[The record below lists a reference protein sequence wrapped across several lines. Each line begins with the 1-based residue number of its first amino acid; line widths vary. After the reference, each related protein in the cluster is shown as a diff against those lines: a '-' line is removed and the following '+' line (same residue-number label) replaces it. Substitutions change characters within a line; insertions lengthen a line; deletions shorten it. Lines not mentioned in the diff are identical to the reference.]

1 MKLDPKGIR
10 YVSPEDWRVLTA
22 VEQGSRNHEIVPTPL
37 IITLSNLKGG
47 NQVLKCISSLA
58 KIGLLSRVRNARYEG
73 YRLTYGGLDYLS
85 LHTHLKSDTIY
96 SVGNQIG
103 VGKESDIFVVAS
115 PVGRRLVLKIHR
127 LGRISFRTVK
137 ANRDYLRNR
146 HSGSWMYMST
156 LAARKEYT
164 FMCSL
169 REAGFPVPEPVGW
182 NRHTVVMELIDAFP
196 LRQITDV
203 HDPAKLYGQLM
214 ELILDLAKVGLIHGD
229 FNEFNILIKEEGTK
243 AIEDGDEEGAET
255 TPPRDPDAKSTL
267 PPITEDQ
274 APLDSNEPTST
285 SAPKQPVL
293 IPILIDFPQT
303 LSISHANA
311 EYYFNRDVNCIKVF
325 FERRFHF
332 TSDEPGPFFADAMRG
347 MEDAVKVGGRRLD
360 IEVEATGFNKKLAR
374 ELEGYMKEV
383 GVDGDTNGDAFV
395 DDEGDNE
402 TVADA
407 REACISDTEERDEV
421 ADLPP
426 TDEESTSGTAAQLSV
441 QPPSTAENTEQQQQ
455 QPTQLTAASLSII
468 DRLSNLRTSETP
480 TIKGSMQAP
489 TISHAG
495 TNASRR
501 PPPNPAKVAR
511 GWAI

>member
-1 MKLDPKGIR
+1 M
-10 YVSPEDWRVLTA
+10 
-22 VEQGSRNHEIVPTPL
+22 PTPL

-115 PVGRRLVLKIHR
+115 PGGRRLVLKIHR

-214 ELILDLAKVGLIHGD
+214 EMILDLAKVGLIHGD

-255 TPPRDPDAKSTL
+255 TPPKDPDAKSIPSSSIEAPAPS
-267 PPITEDQ
+267 PPT
-274 APLDSNEPTST
+274 DSTHAT
-285 SAPKQPVL
+285 TTDQPVL
-293 IPILIDFPQT
+293 VPILIDFPQT

-311 EYYFNRDVNCIKVF
+311 DFYFNRDVNCVKIF

-332 TSDEPGPFFADAMRG
+332 TSDEPGPFFADAVKG

-383 GVDGDTNGDAFV
+383 GVDGDANGEAFEE
-395 DDEGDNE
+395 DDGDNE
-402 TVADA
+402 TIVDA
-407 REACISDTEERDEV
+407 MEAHISETEERDQV
-421 ADLPP
+421 GSLPP
-426 TDEESTSGTAAQLSV
+426 TDTDSTSETETELAV
-441 QPPSTAENTEQQQQ
+441 QQPSTTGATEQQ
-455 QPTQLTAASLSII
+455 PAQLTAASLSVI
-468 DRLSNLRTSETP
+468 DRLSNLRTIDTP
-480 TIKGSMQAP
+480 TIKGSHKAP
-489 TISHAG
+489 TISNAG

>member
-1 MKLDPKGIR
+1 
-10 YVSPEDWRVLTA
+10 
-22 VEQGSRNHEIVPTPL
+22 VEQGSRNHEVVPTPL

-47 NQVLKCISSLA
+47 NQVLKCISSLS

-85 LHTHLKSDTIY
+85 LHTHLKTGTIY

-103 VGKESDIFVVAS
+103 VGKESDIIVVAS
-115 PVGRRLVLKIHR
+115 PGGRRLVLKIHR

-137 ANRDYLRNR
+137 QNRDYLRNR
-146 HSGSWMYMST
+146 HAGSWMYMST

-164 FMCSL
+164 FMCAL

-182 NRHTVVMELIDAFP
+182 NRHTVVMELVDAFP

-203 HDPAKLYGQLM
+203 PDPAKLYGQLM
-214 ELILDLAKVGLIHGD
+214 EMILDLSKVGLIHGD
-229 FNEFNILIKEEGTK
+229 FNEFNILIKEEGKETNYD
-243 AIEDGDEEGAET
+243 EDEET
-255 TPPRDPDAKSTL
+255 TPLQDSDVQLTPSASAEETATPTTTERIPSTA
-267 PPITEDQ
+267 IE
-274 APLDSNEPTST
+274 
-285 SAPKQPVL
+285 QPNL

-311 EYYFNRDVNCIKVF
+311 EFYFNRDVNCIKTF

-332 TSDEPGPFFADAMRG
+332 TSDEPGPFFADAVKG
-347 MEDAVKVGGRRLD
+347 MEDAVRVGGKRLD

-383 GVDGDTNGDAFV
+383 GVDGDANGEAFV
-395 DDEGDNE
+395 DQEGDDITVVDPAEEPHSDNE
-402 TVADA
+402 DQDQVGDPPSSESQTELSDLAVQAPSTIPAD
-407 REACISDTEERDEV
+407 
-421 ADLPP
+421 
-426 TDEESTSGTAAQLSV
+426 TAAQPAKL
-441 QPPSTAENTEQQQQ
+441 TAE
-455 QPTQLTAASLSII
+455 SLKLV
-468 DRLSNLRTSETP
+468 DRMSALRTEDSTP
-480 TIKGSMQAP
+480 TIKGSQKAP

-495 TNASRR
+495 TSMSRR